1 MFARADA
8 ILSTRPLILMAS
20 PSSDEQAMYSEYFA
34 SIGFRVATA
43 TTGDEALAKALAL
56 TPTIVVVSEDLPGQD
71 GIEVCHALEDVAVT
85 VILLANSPFY
95 RTASC
100 AAVML
105 RPALPSQ
112 VIATVARLLDPRR

>member
-1 MFARADA
+1 MFARAVT

-20 PSSDEQAMYSEYFA
+20 PSSDEQAMVSEYFA
-34 SIGFRVATA
+34 SIGFRVAPRQRA
-43 TTGDEALAKALAL
+43 MKL
-56 TPTIVVVSEDLPGQD
+56 SQR
-71 GIEVCHALEDVAVT
+71 HA
-85 VILLANSPFY
+85 
-95 RTASC
+95 ASC